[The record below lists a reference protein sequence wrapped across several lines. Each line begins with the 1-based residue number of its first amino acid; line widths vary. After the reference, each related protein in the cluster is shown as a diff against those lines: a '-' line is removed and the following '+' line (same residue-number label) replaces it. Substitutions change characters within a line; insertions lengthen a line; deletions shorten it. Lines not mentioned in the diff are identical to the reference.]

1 MLPREKRKEKKEPKP
16 RTTQR
21 KQPKNK
27 CKKETERAHNHAFQ
41 GGKNN

>member
-1 MLPREKRKEKKEPKP
+1 MLLRGKKNKEPKP
-16 RTTQR
+16 RTAQR

-41 GGKNN
+41 GKKKN